1 MVYCYFYGIGA
12 AVLGAT
18 LARALGFGSATG
30 RFKFQYLWLEITT
43 SFRVNHSVDFGLF
56 TCRAPDLIS

>member
-1 MVYCYFYGIGA
+1 MVYRYFSGIGA
-12 AVLGAT
+12 VVLGAT
-18 LARALGFGSATG
+18 LARAPGVSPAAG
-30 RFKFQYLWLEITT
+30 RFEFQYFWLEITT

>member
-1 MVYCYFYGIGA
+1 
-12 AVLGAT
+12 
-18 LARALGFGSATG
+18 LARAPGFRPAAG
-30 RFKFQYLWLEITT
+30 RFEFQYFWLEITT